1 MTYDALVIA
10 GGRARRL
17 GGADKPALTVGG
29 RTLLDR
35 TLAAC
40 ADAARTVVVGPRR
53 PTHRPVEWTRERRP
67 GAGPLAALD
76 AGLRASTAP
85 TLLVLSADLPFL
97 RPVTVAALLRGL
109 RTDGVEAA
117 LAHDPADGRDQP
129 LLAAYHREPLER
141 ELALIAAEHGRLDH
155 LPLRLLVPELVV
167 ARVPLPAHGD
177 PTGGPP
183 DTADCDTW
191 DDLAAARGHIRE
203 HGRML
208 DEWIAALKA
217 ELDLD
222 LDVDQALLLDLARDA
237 AHSVT
242 RPAAPLTTFLIG
254 YAAARGGGTTEDI
267 ARAALRAAAL
277 AERWGEEQ
285 EKSTPNAP
293 RGEDG
298 QNEPTD
304 TSRPRASGS
313 ASRTEEPTD
322 TSRADEPDETG
333 GTDRPG
339 SAGEQ
344 NGTGNGEGVAGVR
357 SPAPQE
363 PPD

>member
-53 PTHRPVEWTRERRP
+53 PTRRPVEWTRERRP

-97 RPVTVAALLRGL
+97 RPVTVAALLHGL
-109 RTDGVEAA
+109 CTDGAEAA

-141 ELALIAAEHGRLDH
+141 ELALLAAEHGRLDH
-155 LPLRLLVPELVV
+155 LPLRLIVPELAV
-167 ARVPLPAHGD
+167 ARVPLPAHAD
-177 PTGGPP
+177 PAGGPP

-191 DDLAAARGHIRE
+191 NDLAAARGHIRE

-217 ELDLD
+217 ELELD
-222 LDVDQALLLDLARDA
+222 LDVDQAMLLDLARDA

-254 YAAARGGGTTEDI
+254 YAAARSGGTTEDI
-267 ARAALRAAAL
+267 AQAALRAAAL
-277 AERWGEEQ
+277 AERWSEEQ
-285 EKSTPNAP
+285 EA
-293 RGEDG
+293 
-298 QNEPTD
+298 NEKNET
-304 TSRPRASGS
+304 
-313 ASRTEEPTD
+313 
-322 TSRADEPDETG
+322 DEPG
-333 GTDRPG
+333 GTDEPSGTDETDEPG
-339 SAGEQ
+339 GST
-344 NGTGNGEGVAGVR
+344 GTDSLAGVQ
-357 SPAPQE
+357 SPTPQE